1 MNEKSTKRREWV
13 KTAAI
18 IFLSV
23 MLVLTFFSRTIMN
36 YSLPVIAAQYVTS
49 GSISAK
55 VRGTGTIEAGDPY
68 NVELQQTRVI
78 SSVAVKKG
86 DAVEKDQVL
95 FYLED
100 AESQELTEAQAEL
113 DAAILAYE
121 QAILSGDI
129 SNQVFKNAR
138 KGQTSTVETYQNK
151 INAAKK
157 SETDAQAAVDSLKAQ
172 INEIDRQ
179 LAVMGYTDV
188 DASAEQAA
196 LQQAEN
202 NLINAQT
209 NLTNA
214 ETALSNEKGRLKGL
228 QDELEE
234 AKRTIFDYENG
245 ITVSGGDPDA
255 AAANDAKYKSA
266 QAQVASLPQLIKSAQ
281 NGVNKATAVYNNAVT
296 KVSECETAKTKAQ
309 NALEAKTSNTEASNK
324 LNTQKANLSPLLS
337 AAEVTLANAVEA
349 KTQLITDI
357 QQELKLGADTDT
369 ISQLREKV
377 TKLQEDSVG
386 TEIKAP
392 IAGTVTT
399 INYVA
404 GETIK
409 QETPLAVIQPDGKGF
424 SLSFAVTAEQAKR
437 LSVGDPADIQN
448 SWYYSDVTATL
459 AQIKNDPEN
468 PGKNKILVFDIQGEV
483 TGGQSLSLSIGQKSA
498 NYDLIVPNSAIR
510 EDNNGKF
517 ILTVVTKSSP
527 LGNRYVATRVDVEVL
542 ASDDTQSAIS
552 GALYGYEYVITTSNK
567 PVEAGKLVRLADE

>member
-100 AESQELTEAQAEL
+100 AESQELTEAQANL

-157 SETDAQAAVDSLKAQ
+157 AETDAQAAVDSLKAQ

-214 ETALSNEKGRLKGL
+214 ETALANEKGRLRGL

-245 ITVSGGDPDA
+245 ITVSGGDPDT

-281 NGVNKATAVYNNAVT
+281 NGVNKATTVYNNAVT
-296 KVSECETAKTKAQ
+296 KVSECEAAKTKAQ
-309 NALEAKTSNTEASNK
+309 NALEAKTSNTEASNR
-324 LNTQKANLSPLLS
+324 LNTQKANLNPLLS

-377 TKLQEDSVG
+377 TKLQEDSAG

-409 QETPLAVIQPDGKGF
+409 PETPLAVIQPDGKGF

-448 SWYYSDVTATL
+448 SWYYSDITATL